1 MQAQIDEHVT
11 IPYNSDNIDMA
22 LPQIPLTKT
31 TSSPTSLFDFSDIS
45 MTDSVDCYSDCD
57 NALASNFASQ
67 FENLKLQNEIH
78 SQNADT
84 ASSGGSLLDFMN
96 KVIDGRAKI
105 DLSFDIDE
113 TFEQELYVAIA

>member
-1 MQAQIDEHVT
+1 
-11 IPYNSDNIDMA
+11 
-22 LPQIPLTKT
+22 
-31 TSSPTSLFDFSDIS
+31 

-113 TFEQELYVAIA
+113 TFE